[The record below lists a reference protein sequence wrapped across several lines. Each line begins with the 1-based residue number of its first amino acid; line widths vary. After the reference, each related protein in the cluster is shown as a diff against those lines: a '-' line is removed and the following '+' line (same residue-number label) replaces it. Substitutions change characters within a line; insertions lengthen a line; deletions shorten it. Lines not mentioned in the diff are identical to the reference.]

1 MYSDLW
7 ACLEE
12 RLNFTTEITKLVCED
27 CSKFTAMKNAVA
39 KNEYDMALTG
49 NSLIYSRSETFDFS
63 YPIVPTSLKI
73 FYVKSTAGSS
83 NWYVYFKSFLYESW
97 IGTVCT
103 TSIAFLSYLVLQF
116 LSTKVKQTKKEM
128 NL

>member
-39 KNEYDMALTG
+39 NNEYDMALTG
-49 NSLIYSRSETFDFS
+49 NSLICIFKVRNFRLFIS
-63 YPIVPTSLKI
+63 YCPDI
-73 FYVKSTAGSS
+73 
-83 NWYVYFKSFLYESW
+83 
-97 IGTVCT
+97 
-103 TSIAFLSYLVLQF
+103 
-116 LSTKVKQTKKEM
+116 TK
-128 NL
+128 NILC